1 MPNNNKQPQGEVSQ
15 VLNSAF
21 SGITGMFNVAK
32 NQINVKIENYLSKI
46 DLVKR
51 EEFEVL
57 KEMLAECRK
66 EQKKLNDKITKLE
79 KSLK

>member
-1 MPNNNKQPQGEVSQ
+1 MPNSKKQPEGEVSK

-21 SGITGMFNVAK
+21 SGITGMLNDAK
-32 NQINVKIENYLSKI
+32 NQINTTIENYLSKI

-51 EEFEVL
+51 EEVEVL
-57 KEMLAECRK
+57 KEMIAECRK
-66 EQKKLNDKITKLE
+66 EQKLLSDKIAKLE

>member
-1 MPNNNKQPQGEVSQ
+1 MPNNNKQPQGEVSK

-21 SGITGMFNVAK
+21 SGITGMFNDAK